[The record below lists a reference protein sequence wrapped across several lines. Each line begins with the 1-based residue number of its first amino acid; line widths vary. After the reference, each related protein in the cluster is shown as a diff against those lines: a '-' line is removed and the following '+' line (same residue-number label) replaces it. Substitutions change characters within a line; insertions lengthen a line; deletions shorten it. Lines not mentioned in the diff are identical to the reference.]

1 MNVNLHIWMP
11 REKNKTQY
19 IEPSWHG
26 SLLWQVLRLSDTKPD
41 VIGSGA
47 DLKAVKIIRKLS
59 DRMKISIKGDPQ
71 NQGQK
76 RCRGLED
83 KVQIVHPKMPHWP

>member
-1 MNVNLHIWMP
+1 MKPTIL
-11 REKNKTQY
+11 T
-19 IEPSWHG
+19 
-26 SLLWQVLRLSDTKPD
+26 LLDMAACFDKLRLSDTESD
-41 VIGSGA
+41 VIEFGA
-47 DLKAVKIIRKLS
+47 DLRAVRIICKLS

-83 KVQIVHPKMPHWP
+83 KVQIMHPKMPH

>member
-1 MNVNLHIWMP
+1 MKPTIL
-11 REKNKTQY
+11 T
-19 IEPSWHG
+19 
-26 SLLWQVLRLSDTKPD
+26 LLDMAARFDKLRLSDTESD
-41 VIGSGA
+41 VIEFGA
-47 DLKAVKIIRKLS
+47 DLRAVKIIRKLS

-83 KVQIVHPKMPHWP
+83 KVQIMHPKMPH